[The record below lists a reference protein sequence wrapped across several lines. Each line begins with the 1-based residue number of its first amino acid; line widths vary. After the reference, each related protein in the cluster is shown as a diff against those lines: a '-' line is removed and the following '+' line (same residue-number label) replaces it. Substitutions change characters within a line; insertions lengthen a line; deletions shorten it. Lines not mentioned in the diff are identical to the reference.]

1 MTRSGRRYTLT
12 QDDHTAL
19 TGRPGTSSHT
29 APRRTT
35 GTVHESTTTTP
46 VKQILTIKRM
56 ACGRCAA
63 ERFSVPPRHVY
74 RQSCTLGLFY
84 LACFI
89 SRFVWRLVRF
99 ASAPPRHSAQP
110 GLGST
115 LGAWRADRQV
125 AWDGEGPASVPWVC
139 LAVEALERS
148 GVSSATVCTC
158 TRVPR
163 AWPWVTSP
171 HGFCVGELHRVRL
184 RPQRLFQLKKLLPS
198 SLVVGCVHI
207 GGLADATAEHAGHVF
222 SMHVHDTSRRVRAI
236 VQQKDDRM
244 RNIRRACNTP
254 KQ

>member
-1 MTRSGRRYTLT
+1 
-12 QDDHTAL
+12 
-19 TGRPGTSSHT
+19 
-29 APRRTT
+29 
-35 GTVHESTTTTP
+35 
-46 VKQILTIKRM
+46 M

-184 RPQRLFQLKKLLPS
+184 RPQRLFQLKKLL
-198 SLVVGCVHI
+198 
-207 GGLADATAEHAGHVF
+207 
-222 SMHVHDTSRRVRAI
+222 
-236 VQQKDDRM
+236 QQK
-244 RNIRRACNTP
+244 NELIRLSEISYHLHMLTIIYRSQKAKLLSFITNNQ
-254 KQ
+254 KQCQIKEKIFLKSTKTSN

>member
-1 MTRSGRRYTLT
+1 
-12 QDDHTAL
+12 
-19 TGRPGTSSHT
+19 
-29 APRRTT
+29 
-35 GTVHESTTTTP
+35 

-74 RQSCTLGLFY
+74 RDNRVRS
-84 LACFI
+84 ACFTYSLPCF
-89 SRFVWRLVRF
+89 SRFVGLVRF

-125 AWDGEGPASVPWVC
+125 AWDGEGPASVLWVC

-171 HGFCVGELHRVRL
+171 HGFCVGELRRVRL

-198 SLVVGCVHI
+198 SLVVGCVHF

-236 VQQKDDRM
+236 VKQKDDRM